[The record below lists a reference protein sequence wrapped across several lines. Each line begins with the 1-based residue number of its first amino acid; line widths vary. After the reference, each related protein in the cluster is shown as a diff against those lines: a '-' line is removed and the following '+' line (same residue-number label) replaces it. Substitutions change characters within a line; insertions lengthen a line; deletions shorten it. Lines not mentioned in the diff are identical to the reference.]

1 MSEQAG
7 RARPVL
13 RRFHPEQKTSVLNS
27 KPISAPNA
35 VPTVTLFIPALFW
48 PHAGVDHDVPITPA
62 LGTLLGRGDC
72 SEVLCD
78 DDQAWLCGQ
87 FGVTRQADW
96 PIAPIAL
103 LGAGMPPGDDF
114 WLSADPVHL
123 QVNRDQLLLLAPETL
138 SITDAEAASLCA
150 ALNRHFAAD
159 HFIFV
164 APQPHRWYLKTAQ
177 PARIHT
183 SSLSRV
189 TGRNV
194 DRMLPQ
200 GEDRLDWHRSFNEI
214 QMVMHAHPVNE
225 QREQRGAL
233 PINSL
238 WFSGGGK
245 LPHASTAFNSMIGSS
260 ALAHGLSKLAGIPFL
275 ATGQGIAAIGAK
287 EVLVE
292 LDEAANAAMR
302 LDPSAWKQALEDLE
316 QRWVAPLAQRLRK
329 GRIRELVIAT
339 VDNGR
344 SYRWSIS
351 RMNLWRLWRSP
362 ASLARPARGSR

>member
-1 MSEQAG
+1 M
-7 RARPVL
+7 
-13 RRFHPEQKTSVLNS
+13 LNS
-27 KPISAPNA
+27 KPTSAPNA
-35 VPTVTLFIPALFW
+35 VHTLTLFIPALFW
-48 PHAGVDHDVPITPA
+48 PHAGDDHDAPITPA
-62 LGTLLGRGDC
+62 LGTLLDRGDC
-72 SEVLCD
+72 SEALCD

-103 LGAGMPPGDDF
+103 LGAGILPGDDF

-123 QVNRDQLLLLAPETL
+123 QVNRDQLLLLPPETL
-138 SITDAEAASLCA
+138 SITNAEAASLCA
-150 ALNRHFAAD
+150 ALNGHFAAD
-159 HFIFV
+159 HFIFL
-164 APQPHRWYLKTAQ
+164 APEPQRWYLKTAQ

-183 SSLSRV
+183 SSLSQV
-189 TGRNV
+189 AGRDV

-200 GEDRLDWHRSFNEI
+200 GEDRLDWHRTFNEI
-214 QMVMHAHPVNE
+214 QMLLHAHPVNE

-245 LPHASTAFNSMIGSS
+245 LPSASTAFKLVIGSS
-260 ALAHGLSKLAGIPFL
+260 ALLHGLSKLAGIAFV
-275 ATGQGIAAIGAK
+275 AAGQGVAAIGAND
-287 EVLVE
+287 VLVE
-292 LDEAANAAMR
+292 LDESAKAAMR

-316 QRWVAPLAQRLRK
+316 QRWAVPLAQLLKK

-339 VDNGR
+339 VDSGR

-351 RMNLWRLWRSP
+351 RMNLWRLWRSS
-362 ASLARPARGSR
+362 ASLARPARGAR

>member
-1 MSEQAG
+1 M
-7 RARPVL
+7 
-13 RRFHPEQKTSVLNS
+13 LNS
-27 KPISAPNA
+27 KPIFAPNA
-35 VPTVTLFIPALFW
+35 VHTVTLLIPALFW
-48 PHAGVDHDVPITPA
+48 PHAGVDHDAPISPA

-72 SEVLCD
+72 SEALCD
-78 DDQAWLCGQ
+78 DDQVWLCGQ

-96 PIAPIAL
+96 PVAPIAL
-103 LGAGMPPGDDF
+103 LGAGIAPGDDF

-159 HFIFV
+159 HFTFL

-177 PARIHT
+177 PARIQT
-183 SSLSRV
+183 SSLSQV
-189 TGRNV
+189 AGRDV

-200 GEDRLDWHRSFNEI
+200 GEDRLDWHRTFNEI
-214 QMVMHAHPVNE
+214 QMVLHAHPVNE

-245 LPHASTAFNSMIGSS
+245 LPRASTAFSSVIGSS
-260 ALAHGLSKLAGIPFL
+260 ALAHGLSKLAGIAFVH
-275 ATGQGIAAIGAK
+275 AGQGIAAIGTND
-287 EVLVE
+287 VLVE
-292 LDEAANAAMR
+292 LDEAAKAAMQ
-302 LDPSAWKQALEDLE
+302 LDPSAWKQALENLE
-316 QRWVAPLAQRLRK
+316 QHWVVPLAELLKK

-339 VDNGR
+339 VDNDR
-344 SYRWSIS
+344 CYRWSIS
-351 RMNLWRLWRSP
+351 RTNLWRFWRSP
-362 ASLARPARGSR
+362 ASLARPARGAR